1 MEEAYAE
8 LYREFLHLRSI
19 CMKQAALLGQLMET
33 VKRLQGMHM
42 DATMPN
48 LNQCSEKEHKSAPNG
63 PSVQA
68 NKLLPAAARNINV
81 AKRGSDNNTCH
92 LADSLN
98 RLQLHAARAPD
109 NRETKGHRVDGQDPF
124 VPFGANRVS
133 PGGLVDLLR
142 AEQHLRQEHRAM
154 GGMNDLGA
162 VGNHA
167 TAQDRKL
174 PLPTQGPW
182 MNSSFLNSE
191 MLSQAGG
198 FLMSEA
204 ALHSQVCEFC
214 HAVFPGSST
223 TMGEFLR
230 HLNTH
235 IT

>member
-33 VKRLQGMHM
+33 VKRLQGHSHFCCKCICCFKIKY
-42 DATMPN
+42 N
-48 LNQCSEKEHKSAPNG
+48 H
-63 PSVQA
+63 SVFLTTTLPVA
-68 NKLLPAAARNINV
+68 LSSFGVASLLCHLLPLVFFSHYSPSLLPSSSA
-81 AKRGSDNNTCH
+81 S
-92 LADSLN
+92 LAP
-98 RLQLHAARAPD
+98 Q
-109 NRETKGHRVDGQDPF
+109 
-124 VPFGANRVS
+124 
-133 PGGLVDLLR
+133 
-142 AEQHLRQEHRAM
+142 
-154 GGMNDLGA
+154 
-162 VGNHA
+162 
-167 TAQDRKL
+167 L